1 MLSEADWRWF
11 ERQAHGDFYH
21 LLIAMSAPY
30 LLTPAL
36 HHVESWSEA
45 VCDGAWGRAMA
56 ALGERARQAIELD
69 HWAAFR
75 NSFDDSPTCCAEQAR
90 ASARPR

>member
-1 MLSEADWRWF
+1 
-11 ERQAHGDFYH
+11 
-21 LLIAMSAPY
+21 MSAPY